1 MAVKCK
7 IDANMLKSDSCAYSL
22 PEVVEL
28 YVANYEDVVS
38 TAFGTTNTNTIET
51 ITMKGET
58 GSEAKF
64 YRIQINKNSGSF
76 TDNLAVG
83 STNNKYRVHTV
94 TFSVDRAIADTLP
107 GEIDAFSLGKF
118 VVIVYTASGD
128 YLMLG
133 RLTGMEAAESD
144 NVSFAGGS
152 DQSGL
157 TVTWTANVTE
167 SAVPV
172 KKEALDAVLAA

>member
-1 MAVKCK
+1 MPAPKGKTPRGMKPSVENPGQ
-7 IDANMLKSDSCAYSL
+7 ILKRMMGYI
-22 PEVVEL
+22 
-28 YVANYEDVVS
+28 
-38 TAFGTTNTNTIET
+38 F
-51 ITMKGET
+51 
-58 GSEAKF
+58 KF
-64 YRIQINKNSGSF
+64 YKIQINKNSGSF

-83 STNNKYRVHTV
+83 STNNKYRVHSL
-94 TFSVDRAIADTLP
+94 TFSVDRAIADSLP

-118 VVIVYTASGD
+118 VVVVYTASGD

-157 TVTWTANVTE
+157 TVTLTANVTE

-172 KKEALDAVLAA
+172 KKEALTAVLAD

>member
-38 TAFGTTNTNTIET
+38 TSFGTENTNTIET
-51 ITMKGET
+51 ITMKGEGT
-58 GSEAKF
+58 KAKF

-83 STNNKYRVHTV
+83 ATNNKYRVHTV
-94 TFSVDRAIADTLP
+94 TFSVDRAIADSLP

-167 SAVPV
+167 SAVAM
-172 KKEALDAVLAA
+172 KNDDLDAVLDV

>member
-38 TAFGTTNTNTIET
+38 TSFGTENTNTIET
-51 ITMKGET
+51 ITMKGEGT
-58 GSEAKF
+58 KAKF

-76 TDNLAVG
+76 TDNLADG
-83 STNNKYRVHTV
+83 ATNNKYRVHTV
-94 TFSVDRAIADTLP
+94 TFSVDRAIADSLP

-128 YLMLG
+128 YLILG
-133 RLTGMEAAESD
+133 RLTSMESAVSD